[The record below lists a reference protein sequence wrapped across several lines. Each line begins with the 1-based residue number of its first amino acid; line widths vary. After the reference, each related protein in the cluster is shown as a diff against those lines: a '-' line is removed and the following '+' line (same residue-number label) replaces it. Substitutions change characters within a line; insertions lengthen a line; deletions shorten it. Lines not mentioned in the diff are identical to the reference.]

1 MSVIEAMAKKGKVN
15 KLDPEAVKIA
25 CARLVQQKNKKMFI
39 GTISLPDLKK
49 MNLKVAEFSVR
60 TEGKPEEGYQRKVEE
75 TRARKFGKFVAEAAD
90 YCCCHAAL
98 PDKLRQ
104 P

>member
-15 KLDPEAVKIA
+15 KLGPEAVKIA
-25 CARLVQQKNKKMFI
+25 CSRLVQQQDKPMFI

-60 TEGKPEEGYQRKVEE
+60 TEGKPEEG
-75 TRARKFGKFVAEAAD
+75 
-90 YCCCHAAL
+90 
-98 PDKLRQ
+98 
-104 P
+104 